1 MTTSSEFPE
10 DAPMASTFTFELH
23 GIALEIPRSIL
34 TPELW
39 GAFKGGYYE
48 GSELSALRSVVRPDD
63 KILEIGA
70 GIGFVSAYLLRVL
83 GAARVWAVEA
93 DTRLLP
99 IIRRTYELNAV
110 SGTLIHGVACRHDAE
125 ARFHLQPSFWA
136 SSVIASS
143 ETRRSQ
149 EKGLQQQSRSLDHA
163 IEHAGTSCERAYSSQ
178 MASEPL
184 TLPGV
189 DVSRLVREFRPD
201 VMVVD
206 IEGGEGDLFSGLKLP
221 GIRSL
226 VVEVHQ
232 SRIGGQGIARCF
244 AALHQAGFAYDPN
257 GSQGSNVV
265 FTRFHSPRGRL
276 VSMLARTGRSAS

>member
-1 MTTSSEFPE
+1 MGSV
-10 DAPMASTFTFELH
+10 FTFELH

-39 GAFKGGYYE
+39 DAFKGGYYE

-63 KILEIGA
+63 RILEIGA
-70 GIGFVSAYLLRVL
+70 GIGFVSAYLLRIL
-83 GAARVWAVEA
+83 GASRVWAVEA

-99 IIRRTYELNAV
+99 IIRRTYELNAI
-110 SGTLIHGVACRHDAE
+110 SGTVIHGVACHRDAE
-125 ARFHLQPSFWA
+125 VNFYLQPSFWA
-136 SSVIASS
+136 SSMIASR
-143 ETRRSQ
+143 ETKRAFGKR
-149 EKGLQQQSRSLDHA
+149 LQQPSPPSNHP
-163 IEHAGTSCERAYSSQ
+163 IEHTGASFGIGHPSHSQ
-178 MASEPL
+178 TVSKPL
-184 TLPGV
+184 SLPGV

-232 SRIGGQGIARCF
+232 SRVGGKGIARCF

-276 VSMLARTGRSAS
+276 MSMLARTGRPAS